1 MSAPVSY
8 SRLAGTLVPV
18 FALRHAQDFGIG
30 DTQAVK
36 DAISFSA
43 ENKLGLLQLLPVN
56 ETGDDNSPYNA
67 ISSVALDP
75 VYLTLTPE
83 QVPGLLPQTIQEMV
97 PDALRAELQ
106 SGPVKYRRVKQL
118 KLEVLSHAYVEFE
131 AVDLEEG
138 TDRAYEFQAFVEN
151 NMGWLPGY
159 TLFRTLLNEYNN
171 NPLWHQWAPEH
182 QALISAETWMT
193 TSEDRDE
200 LVRYRQFTAY
210 VQWIIWRQWM
220 EVRAFADQ
228 HQVKL
233 VGDIPFGVSRYGAD
247 VWSERELFDLTW
259 SGGAP
264 PEPFFTAGEFLKR
277 WGQNWGIPLYNWDA
291 HRAQDFAWW
300 KQRVANTGKIFH
312 AFRVD
317 HVLGFFRIY
326 GFPWLPQQNDEF
338 THLNLEE
345 ARHKSNGREPHF
357 IPRADEP
364 EENAQLNCQEGE
376 ALLRM
381 IQDAA
386 GETIVVAEDLGV
398 VPKYVPP
405 LLQKLRIPGFAIPQF
420 FVDPETRQLI
430 PKGLMPEISVATW
443 GTHDHAPLVTWYRD
457 LTRRW
462 RGHDGHEAWL
472 ELQRLMHFLGE
483 GDGEPPE
490 TLTDPLHQ
498 AFLRA
503 LLEAKSCWTILVIS
517 DVLGVD
523 LRFNQPGT
531 SGDDNWSQ
539 RLDRSLADYAHDPAL
554 GAKFRYLREAVL
566 ATGREPKS

>member
-1 MSAPVSY
+1 MSVPAYP
-8 SRLAGTLVPV
+8 RLAGTLVPV
-18 FALRHAQDFGIG
+18 FALRHEKDFGIG
-30 DTQAVK
+30 DTRAVR
-36 DAISFSA
+36 DAIAFSA
-43 ENKLGLLQLLPVN
+43 EHKLGLLQLLPVN

-75 VYLTLTPE
+75 VYLSMTPGE
-83 QVPGLLPQTIQEMV
+83 VPGLLPEMLTEMF
-97 PDALRAELQ
+97 PDSLRAELQ
-106 SGPVKYRRVKQL
+106 KGAVQYRRVKQL
-118 KLEVLSHAYVEFE
+118 KLELLSHAYVEFE

-138 TDRAYEFQAFVEN
+138 SDLAYEFQDFVEN

-171 NPLWHQWAPEH
+171 NPLWQEWAPEH
-182 QALISAETWMT
+182 QSLVAAETWLT
-193 TSEDRDE
+193 TAEDREE
-200 LVRYRQFTAY
+200 LIRYRQFTAY
-210 VQWIIWRQWM
+210 VQWIAWKQWT
-220 EVRAFADQ
+220 EVRACADK
-228 HQVKL
+228 HQLRL

-264 PEPFFTAGEFLKR
+264 PEPFFSSGEFLKR
-277 WGQNWGIPLYNWDA
+277 WGQNWGLPLYDWNA

-300 KQRVANTGKIFH
+300 KQRVVMTGKIFH
-312 AFRVD
+312 AFRID
-317 HVLGFFRIY
+317 HVLGFFRVY
-326 GFPWLPQQNDEF
+326 SFPWMPQQNDEY
-338 THLNLEE
+338 TYLTPEE
-345 ARHKSNGREPHF
+345 AKEKAQGKVPHF

-364 EENAQLNCQEGE
+364 EENAALNCAEGE

-381 IQDAA
+381 IQEAA
-386 GETIVVAEDLGV
+386 GTTAVVAEDLGM
-398 VPKYVPP
+398 VPKYVPS

-443 GTHDHAPLVTWYRD
+443 GTHDHAPLVAWYQD

-483 GDGEPPE
+483 GEGEPPE
-490 TLTDPLHQ
+490 TLTDNLHQ
-498 AFLRA
+498 AFMRT

-523 LRFNQPGT
+523 VRFNQPGT
-531 SGDDNWSQ
+531 SNDDNWSQ
-539 RLDRSLADYAHDPAL
+539 RLEKPLSAYNDDPAT
-554 GAKFRYLREAVL
+554 GPKFRFLSE
-566 ATGREPKS
+566 TISKTEREPK